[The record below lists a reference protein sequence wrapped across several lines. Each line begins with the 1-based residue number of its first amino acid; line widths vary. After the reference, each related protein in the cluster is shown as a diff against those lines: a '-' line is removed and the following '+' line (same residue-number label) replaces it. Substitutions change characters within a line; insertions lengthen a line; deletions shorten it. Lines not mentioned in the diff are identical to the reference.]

1 MLRITSLRN
10 TIILQFALILVP
22 IVVLLAYQTVS
33 EARRAY
39 EVKFRVQLHEKA
51 VKINAQYA
59 QFVNGVVDAVDT
71 KQLGVSA
78 LIALRDAGREVGSL
92 GRDASSKELLAT
104 SADLNKIADV
114 LATDP
119 SINQLEIFRERISK
133 ARSAI
138 ANTQDAFAA
147 NLETAILK
155 SIDESQRNRKMVALA
170 TLALLGLTLWF
181 IYQMISGLTQ
191 PLAIAVEAAN
201 SIAEGRAV
209 RIEAGPKTDIGNLLG
224 SLKKMHE
231 SLERSELK
239 SAGYRQGLERKIKQ
253 LADSQAS
260 LAEAQSMALL
270 GNWSW
275 DLDGAS
281 SQWSVE
287 MSRILASAT
296 SERAPTLRRFLAAI
310 DPAERK
316 ATVAELRALRTTP
329 TQFAREH
336 RIVGNG
342 EMERVVYH
350 QGASEANADGHVF
363 RIRGTIQDI
372 TKHKKAE
379 EQIRRLAL
387 FDSLTDLPN
396 RQFFRESLGHAIA
409 RARRAKENM
418 AVLFLDL
425 DRFKRINDTLGHAAG
440 DVLLQEAARR
450 LRLCVR
456 QCDFI
461 GRDGEASRN
470 DIARLGGDEF
480 TVNLVDL
487 REPEDA
493 AKVAER
499 ILHEMEK
506 PFHVA
511 GQELNVTVSIGIA
524 VYPVNGQDADTL
536 LKNADVALYQA
547 KASGKNAYK
556 FFAQEMNTAA
566 LERLTLESELKYAL
580 ERNEFILHYQPKIDI
595 DAGRIVGVEALIRW
609 RHPTRGMVPPSLFI
623 SIAEETGLI
632 VSIGEW
638 VLETACRQ
646 LSAWRKENLPE
657 VTMAVNLASPSF
669 RGGLLVRDISTVLR
683 TFNLRPEL
691 LELEVT
697 ETMLMQDAD
706 ATIRTLEQL
715 HELGVK
721 LSIDDF
727 GTGHSSLSYLRRF
740 RIDQL
745 KIDRSFIAEMTDS
758 PPDAAITA
766 AIILFSQKLKLE
778 VVAEGVETA
787 AQATMLRKQ
796 GCHLLQG
803 YYFSKPVEPEKL
815 AELLGHKFTIE

>member
-1 MLRITSLRN
+1 M
-10 TIILQFALILVP
+10 ILVP
-22 IVVLLAYQTVS
+22 IIALLAYQTVS

-39 EVKFRVQLHEKA
+39 DVKFRVQLHDKA
-51 VKINAQYA
+51 VKINAQYT
-59 QFVNGVVDAVDT
+59 QFMNGVVDAVDT
-71 KQLGVSA
+71 NHLGAPA
-78 LIALRDAGREVGSL
+78 LAALRDVWREVGFL
-92 GRDASSKELLAT
+92 GSEASSKELLAT
-104 SADLNKIADV
+104 SVDLKKIAEV
-114 LATDP
+114 LATD
-119 SINQLEIFRERISK
+119 SSLNQLEVFRERIAA
-133 ARSAI
+133 ARGVI
-138 ANTQDAFAA
+138 AKSQDALGAD
-147 NLETAILK
+147 LDMAILK
-155 SIDESQRNRKMVALA
+155 SIDESQHNRKIVAIA

-181 IYQMISGLTQ
+181 IHQMIGGLTQ
-191 PLAIAVEAAN
+191 PLAIAVDAAN
-201 SIAEGRAV
+201 SIAEGRSV
-209 RIEAGPKTDIGNLLG
+209 RIEAAPKADIGNLLG
-224 SLKKMHE
+224 SLKTMHE
-231 SLERSELK
+231 SLERSERK
-239 SAGYRQGLERKIKQ
+239 SAGYRQGLEGKIKQ
-253 LADSQAS
+253 LADSQTS
-260 LAEAQSMALL
+260 LAEAQSMASL

-275 DLDGAS
+275 DLDGAT
-281 SQWSVE
+281 SQWSAE
-287 MSRILASAT
+287 MSRILGSEAS
-296 SERAPTLRRFLAAI
+296 EKAPTLRGFLAAI

-316 ATVAELRALRTTP
+316 STVAELRQLLTAP
-329 TQFAREH
+329 NQFAREH
-336 RIVGNG
+336 RLVGTGDLGRIVF
-342 EMERVVYH
+342 H
-350 QGASEANADGHVF
+350 QGASEVNADGHVF

-372 TKHKKAE
+372 TEHKKAE
-379 EQIRRLAL
+379 EKIRRLAL

-418 AVLFLDL
+418 AVMFLDL

-450 LRLCVR
+450 LRHCVR
-456 QCDFI
+456 QSDFI
-461 GRDGEASRN
+461 GRDGEAPRN

-511 GQELNVTVSIGIA
+511 GQELSVTVSIGIA
-524 VYPVNGQDADTL
+524 IYPINGQDAETL

-547 KASGKNAYK
+547 KASGKNLYK
-556 FFAQEMNTAA
+556 FFAQEMNVAA

-595 DAGRIVGVEALIRW
+595 NSGCIVGVEALIRW
-609 RHPTRGMVPPSLFI
+609 RHPTRGMVPPGLFI
-623 SIAEETGLI
+623 GIAEETGLI
-632 VSIGEW
+632 VAIGEW

-646 LSAWRKENLPE
+646 LSSWRQAKLPE
-657 VTMAVNLASPSF
+657 FTMAVNLASPSF
-669 RGGLLVRDISTVLR
+669 HNGLLVNDIATVLQ

-691 LELEVT
+691 LQLEVT
-697 ETMLMQDAD
+697 ETMLMRDAD
-706 ATIRTLEQL
+706 ATTRTLAQL

-740 RIDQL
+740 RVDQL
-745 KIDRSFIAEMTDS
+745 KIDRSFIAEMTAS
-758 PPDAAITA
+758 PADAAITA

-787 AQATMLRKQ
+787 AQATMLRDQ

-803 YYFSKPVEPEKL
+803 YYFSKPVEPEKIAVL
-815 AELLGHKFTIE
+815 MGQKFTISD